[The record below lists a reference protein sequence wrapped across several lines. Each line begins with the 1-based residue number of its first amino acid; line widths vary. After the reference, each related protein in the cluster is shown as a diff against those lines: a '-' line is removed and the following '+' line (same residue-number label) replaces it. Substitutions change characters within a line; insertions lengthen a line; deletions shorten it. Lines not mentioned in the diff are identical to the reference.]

1 MTDNDATGATIRSA
15 MPKAFDPRL
24 VEEDLYQRWLQSGAF
39 SPTIEWGRKP
49 FTIVIPPPN
58 VTGELHYGHA
68 MFVAFQDLMIR
79 WHRMTGQPALWVPG
93 TDHAGIATQNVV
105 EAMLAREGLTRFDL
119 GREKF
124 VARVWDWKQKYGN
137 IINMQLRRLGA
148 SVDWSRERF
157 TLDDQ
162 LSRAVRVA
170 FVRLFQKGLIY
181 RGHYIVNW
189 CPRCTTVL
197 SDLEVDH
204 EETLGKLY
212 FIRYP
217 LIAVDESKTEPD
229 YVVVAT
235 TRPETMLGDTAVAVN
250 PSDDRFIGL
259 IGRRVM
265 LPFIGR
271 VLPIIADAAVDPD
284 FGTGAVKVT
293 PAHDPNDYEI
303 GKRHSL
309 PSINILNL
317 NGTINAE
324 GGPFAGM
331 DRNAARAAVVEQL
344 DKQGLLVRVEDHV
357 HSVGHCSRCGEIVEP
372 MISEQ
377 WFVRIKP
384 LAEPAIQAVRDG
396 RITFIPDRFARVYYN
411 WMENIRDWP
420 ISRQL
425 WWGHRIP
432 VWYCD
437 RCGEVVASVETPTSC
452 PKCQSTELRQDPDVL
467 DTWFS
472 SGLWPFSTLG
482 WPDETEDL
490 RYFYPTSVLETGY
503 DIIFFWVARM
513 IMFGLEFTGEPPFNT
528 VYLHGLL
535 RDEHGEKM
543 SKSKG
548 NVRNPLDVIERFGTD
563 ALRYALVTGS
573 TPGNDMRLSEE
584 KLEGAR
590 NFANKLWNAARY
602 VLSTVEPPATP
613 PDASCRSMADRW
625 ILSRLNRVVADVSG
639 LLGDFEFSEAGRVL
653 YEFVWSEFCDWY
665 IEISKI
671 QLRSGVNEQH
681 DATRWVLHHVLD
693 GILKLLHPFMPYVTE
708 AIWDH
713 LPDRS
718 TMLAVAAWPTVGPTD
733 DAAERVLDLVI
744 DVVRSIRNARAE
756 FRVDVNRRIPVV
768 IAAGSH
774 LHRLDSERAII
785 ETLARAQ
792 PLTIVEALGEPPT
805 RALHLLVG
813 GVAVYLPLADMID
826 LDAERARASTELT
839 RLRGQLDALDKRLA
853 EPGFTTKAPLA
864 VVQKERERREALAE
878 QAAKIVERLAALN

>member
-1 MTDNDATGATIRSA
+1 MAETITASQPNDTG
-15 MPKAFDPRL
+15 MPKVFNPRL
-24 VEEDLYQRWLQSGAF
+24 VEEELYERWMQSGAF
-39 SPTIEWGRKP
+39 TPTIDWKKKP

-79 WHRMTGQPALWVPG
+79 WHRMTGQPTLWLPG

-105 EAMLAREGLTRFDL
+105 EAELAREGLTRFDL

-124 VARVWDWKQKYGN
+124 VARVWEWKEKYGN
-137 IINMQLRRLGA
+137 IISMQLRRLGA
-148 SVDWSRERF
+148 SVDWTRERF

-170 FVRLFQKGLIY
+170 FVRLFEKGLIY

-204 EETLGKLY
+204 EETAGKLY
-212 FIRYP
+212 YVRYP
-217 LIAVDESKTEPD
+217 LIPTDEKKTDPD

-250 PSDDRFIGL
+250 PSDERYIGL

-271 VLPIIADAAVDPD
+271 VLPIIADAVVDPD

-303 GKRHSL
+303 GQRHGL
-309 PSINILNL
+309 PSVTILNQ

-331 DRNAARAAVVEQL
+331 DRFAARTAIVQQLEQ
-344 DKQGLLVRVEDHV
+344 QGLLVRVEDHI
-357 HSVGHCSRCGEIVEP
+357 HSVGHCSRCDDIVEP
-372 MISEQ
+372 LISEQ

-396 RITFIPDRFARVYYN
+396 RIRFIPDRFARVYYN

-432 VWYCD
+432 VWYCEK
-437 RCGEVVASVETPTSC
+437 CGEVIASVDTPTTC
-452 PKCQSTELRQDPDVL
+452 PKCQGTELLQDPDVL

-482 WPDETEDL
+482 WPNVTDDL

-513 IMFGLEFTGEPPFNT
+513 IMFGLEFTGEAPFNA

-548 NVRNPLDVIERFGTD
+548 NVRNPVEVIERFGAD
-563 ALRYALVTGS
+563 ALRYALVAGS

-602 VLSTVEPPATP
+602 VLSTGTSPKRAPK
-613 PDASCRSMADRW
+613 ASHMSKADRW
-625 ILSRLNRVVADVSG
+625 ILSRFNRILGNVNG
-639 LLGDFEFSEAGRVL
+639 LLDDFEFSEAGRIL
-653 YEFVWSEFCDWY
+653 YEFIWSEFCDWY
-665 IEISKI
+665 IEIAKI
-671 QLRSGVNEQH
+671 QLRSDQEERRDV
-681 DATRWVLHHVLD
+681 TRWVLFHVLD
-693 GILKLLHPFMPYVTE
+693 GVLKLLHPFMPYVTE
-708 AIWDH
+708 AIWDF
-713 LPDRS
+713 LPDRQS
-718 TMLAVAAWPTVGPTD
+718 MLIVAPWPKVGPTD
-733 DAAERVLDLVI
+733 DEAERDLDLVI
-744 DVVRSIRNARAE
+744 NTVRAIRNARAE
-756 FRVDVNRRIPVV
+756 FRVDVNRRIPAL
-768 IAAGSH
+768 IAAGPH
-774 LHRLDSERAII
+774 ERPLEAERAVI
-785 ETLARAQ
+785 ETLARTQ
-792 PLTIVEALGEPPT
+792 PLTIAETVAEPPKQ
-805 RALHLLVG
+805 ALHLLVSG
-813 GVAVYLPLADMID
+813 MALYLPLADMID
-826 LDAERARASTELT
+826 LEAERLRSSAELT
-839 RLRGQLDALDKRLA
+839 RLRGQIDALEQRLA
-853 EPGFTTKAPLA
+853 EPGFTTKAPPA
-864 VVQKERERREALAE
+864 VIQKERERRDTLLE
-878 QAAKIVERLAALN
+878 QVSKIEERLAALS

>member
-1 MTDNDATGATIRSA
+1 MAETVSTA
-15 MPKAFDPRL
+15 MPKAFNPRT
-24 VEEDLYQRWLQSGAF
+24 VEEQIYERWLQSGAF
-39 SPTIEWGRKP
+39 TPTIDRKKRP

-79 WHRMTGQPALWVPG
+79 WHRLTGQPTLWLPG

-105 EAMLAREGLTRFDL
+105 EAELAREGLTRFDL

-124 VARVWDWKQKYGN
+124 VARVWEWKQKYGN

-157 TLDDQ
+157 TLDEQ

-170 FVRLFQKGLIY
+170 FVRLFEKGLIY

-204 EETLGKLY
+204 EETAGKLY
-212 FIRYP
+212 YVRYP
-217 LIAVDESKTEPD
+217 LIPTDVPKTDPD

-250 PSDDRFIGL
+250 PGDDRYIGL

-293 PAHDPNDYEI
+293 PAHDPNDYDI
-303 GKRHSL
+303 GKRHNL

-331 DRNAARAAVVEQL
+331 DRQNARVAIVSQL
-344 DKQGLLVRVEDHV
+344 DQQGLLVRVEDHV
-357 HSVGHCSRCGEIVEP
+357 HSVGHCSRCNDVVEP

-384 LAEPAIQAVRDG
+384 LAEPAVQAVWDG
-396 RITFIPDRFARVYYN
+396 RIKFIPERFSRVYFN

-437 RCGEVVASVETPTSC
+437 QCGNTIASVEDPTTC
-452 PKCQSTELRQDPDVL
+452 PKCQSTNLRQDPDVL

-482 WPDETEDL
+482 WPETTEDL
-490 RYFYPTSVLETGY
+490 SYFYPTSVLETGY

-513 IMFGLEFTGEPPFNT
+513 IMFGLEFTGEPPFHT

-535 RDEHGEKM
+535 RDERGEKM

-548 NVRNPLDVIERFGTD
+548 NVRNPLDVIERYGTD
-563 ALRYALVTGS
+563 ALRYALVAGS
-573 TPGNDMRLSEE
+573 TAGNDMRLSEE

-602 VLSTVEPPATP
+602 VLSTGVPPAKAP
-613 PDASCRSMADRW
+613 AADGLSMSDRW
-625 ILSRLNRVVADVSG
+625 IVSRFHRTVADVGS
-639 LLGDFEFSEAGRVL
+639 LMTDYEFSEAGRIL
-653 YEFVWSEFCDWY
+653 YEFIWSEFCDWY
-665 IEISKI
+665 IEIAKI
-671 QLRSGVNEQH
+671 QLRSN
-681 DATRWVLHHVLD
+681 DAKRAASTRWVLFHVLD

-708 AIWDH
+708 AVWDY
-713 LPDRS
+713 LPKRS
-718 TMLAVAAWPTVGPTD
+718 SMLIAAGWPKAGPID
-733 DAAERVLDLVI
+733 DPAERSLDLVI
-744 DVVRSIRNARAE
+744 NTIRAIRNARAE
-756 FRVDVNRRIPVV
+756 FRVDANRRIPALV
-768 IAAGSH
+768 AAGPNVNI
-774 LHRLDSERAII
+774 LETERAIV
-785 ETLARAQ
+785 ESLARVD
-792 PLTIVEALGEPPT
+792 PLTIVEAAVEAPR

-813 GVAVYLPLADMID
+813 GNTIYLPLADMVD
-826 LDAERARASTELT
+826 LEAERSRAAAELT
-839 RLRGQLDALDKRLA
+839 RLRAQIGAIDNRLA
-853 EPGFTTKAPLA
+853 QPGFTAKALPA
-864 VVQKERERREALAE
+864 VVQKERDRRDVLAE
-878 QAAKIVERLAALN
+878 QVAKIEERLAALA

>member
-1 MTDNDATGATIRSA
+1 MADIETGA
-15 MPKAFDPRL
+15 MPKTFNPRQ
-24 VEEDLYQRWLQSGAF
+24 VEQSLYQRWLQSGAF
-39 SPTIEWGRKP
+39 TPIIDWSQRP

-58 VTGELHYGHA
+58 ITGELHYGHA

-79 WHRMTGQPALWVPG
+79 WHRMLGQPTLWLPG

-105 EAMLAREGLTRFDL
+105 EAELAREGLTRFDL
-119 GREKF
+119 GRERF
-124 VARVWDWKQKYGN
+124 VARVWQWKEKYGA
-137 IINMQLRRLGA
+137 IINRQLQRLGA
-148 SVDWSRERF
+148 SVDWTRERF
-157 TLDDQ
+157 TLDEQ

-170 FVRLFQKGLIY
+170 FVRLFEKGLIY
-181 RGHYIVNW
+181 RGNYIVNW

-204 EETLGKLY
+204 EETNGKLY
-212 FIRYP
+212 YIRYP
-217 LIAVDESKTEPD
+217 LVPTDRAHTDPD
-229 YVVVAT
+229 AIVVAT

-250 PSDDRFIGL
+250 PADERYVGL
-259 IGRRVM
+259 IGCHVT

-271 VLPIIADAAVDPD
+271 VLPIIADTAVDPA

-303 GKRHSL
+303 GRRHGL
-309 PSINILNL
+309 PAVNILNP

-324 GGPFAGM
+324 GGPFAGL
-331 DRNAARAAVVEQL
+331 DRLEARKAVVQKLQE
-344 DKQGLLVRVEDHV
+344 QGLLVRIEDHV
-357 HSVGHCSRCGEIVEP
+357 HSVGHCSRCNDIIEP

-377 WFVRIKP
+377 WFVKIKP

-396 RITFIPDRFARVYYN
+396 RIRFIPERFARIYFN

-437 RCGEVVASVETPTSC
+437 RCGQTIASVETPARCPSC
-452 PKCQSTELRQDPDVL
+452 GNQELRQDPDVL

-482 WPDETEDL
+482 WPEDTEDL

-513 IMFGLEFTGEPPFNT
+513 IMFGLEFTGKPPFEV

-548 NVRNPLDVIERFGTD
+548 NVRNPLEVIDRFGAD

-590 NFANKLWNAARY
+590 NFANKLWNAARF
-602 VLSTVEPPATP
+602 VLSTGQPPTVEPDPAALT
-613 PDASCRSMADRW
+613 AADRW
-625 ILSRLNRVVADVSG
+625 ILSRYHRTVASVSS
-639 LLGDFEFSEAGRVL
+639 LLEEFEFGEAGRIL

-665 IEISKI
+665 IEIAKVQI
-671 QLRSGVNEQH
+671 RSG
-681 DATRWVLHHVLD
+681 DAARASTTRWVLFRVLD
-693 GILKLLHPFMPYVTE
+693 GILRLLHPYMPFVTE

-713 LPDRS
+713 LPGRDS
-718 TMLAVAAWPTVGPTD
+718 MLIVARWPSAGPTD
-733 DAAERVLDLVI
+733 PDAERTMDLVMEAI
-744 DVVRSIRNARAE
+744 RVIRNARAE
-756 FRVDVNRRIPVV
+756 FRVEAGRRIHAV
-768 IAAGSH
+768 IVAEEHISQFESQ
-774 LHRLDSERAII
+774 RSII
-785 ETLARAQ
+785 EALARVE
-792 PLTIVEALGEPPT
+792 PLTIVPAISEPPR
-805 RALHLLVG
+805 RALHLLARG
-813 GVAVYLPLADMID
+813 IAIYLPLAEMVD
-826 LDAERARASTELT
+826 LEAERRRAEQDLA
-839 RLRGQLDALDKRLA
+839 RLRAQIASLDHRLS
-853 EPGFTTKAPLA
+853 EPGFTTKAPPE
-864 VVQKERERREALAE
+864 VVQRERERRAALAE
-878 QAAKIVERLAALN
+878 QIEKIEERLAALA

>member
-1 MTDNDATGATIRSA
+1 MAETRTIE
-15 MPKAFDPRL
+15 MPKAFNPGL
-24 VEEDLYQRWLQSGAF
+24 VEQQIYERWLQSGAF
-39 SPTIEWGRKP
+39 TPTIDPSRKP

-79 WHRMTGQPALWVPG
+79 WHRMTGQPTLWVPG

-105 EAMLAREGLTRFDL
+105 EAELAKEGLTRFDL
-119 GREKF
+119 GRERF
-124 VARVWDWKQKYGN
+124 VARVWEWKEKYGN
-137 IINMQLRRLGA
+137 IINTQLRRLGA

-162 LSRAVRVA
+162 LSHAVRVA
-170 FVRLFQKGLIY
+170 FVRLFEKGLIY

-197 SDLEVDH
+197 SDLEVEH
-204 EETLGKLY
+204 EETSGKLY
-212 FIRYP
+212 YVRYP
-217 LIAVDESKTEPD
+217 LIPADEQATGTD
-229 YVVVAT
+229 HVVVAT

-250 PSDDRFIGL
+250 PGDERYVGL

-284 FGTGAVKVT
+284 FGTGVVKVT

-303 GKRHSL
+303 GLRHGL
-309 PSINILNL
+309 PSVNILNP

-324 GGPFAGM
+324 GGPFAGL
-331 DRNAARAAVVEQL
+331 DRQAARIAVVERLEQE
-344 DKQGLLVRVEDHV
+344 GLLLRVEDHV
-357 HSVGHCSRCGEIVEP
+357 HSVGHCSRCGEVVEP

-384 LAEPAIQAVRDG
+384 LAEPAIQAVKDR
-396 RITFIPDRFARVYYN
+396 RIRFIPDRFARVYLN
-411 WMENIRDWP
+411 WMENIRDWV

-437 RCGEVVASVETPTSC
+437 RCGEVIASIDTPMAC
-452 PKCQSTELRQDPDVL
+452 PKCRGSELRQDPDVL

-482 WPDETEDL
+482 WPDDTEDL

-513 IMFGLEFTGEPPFNT
+513 IMLGLEFTGQQPFDV

-535 RDEHGEKM
+535 RDERGEKM

-548 NVRNPLDVIERFGTD
+548 NVRNPLDVIARFGTD

-573 TPGNDMRLSEE
+573 TPGNDTRLSEE

-602 VLSTVEPPATP
+602 VLSAGSPPDREPPGALL
-613 PDASCRSMADRW
+613 SLADRW
-625 ILSRLNRVVADVSG
+625 IISRRNRTVADVSR
-639 LLGDFEFSEAGRVL
+639 LLDDYEFSEAGRVL

-665 IEISKI
+665 IEIAKI
-671 QLRSGVNEQH
+671 ELRSEQ
-681 DATRWVLHHVLD
+681 APRQETTRWVLNYVLEA
-693 GILKLLHPFMPYVTE
+693 ILRLLHPFMPYVTE
-708 AIWDH
+708 NIWGH

-718 TMLAVAAWPTVGPTD
+718 TLLIAARWPDAGPTD
-733 DAAERVLDLVI
+733 DAAEAALAIVTSTIRA
-744 DVVRSIRNARAE
+744 IRNARAE
-756 FRVDVNRRIPVV
+756 FRVDVNRRIPAL
-768 IAAGSH
+768 IAAGPH
-774 LHRLDSERAII
+774 AG
-785 ETLARAQ
+785 TLAETRAVIEALARVS
-792 PLTIVEALGEPPT
+792 PLTIAPTLAEPPKQ
-805 RALHLLVG
+805 ALHLVVSG
-813 GVAVYLPLADMID
+813 MTIYLPLAGMID
-826 LDAERARASTELT
+826 LEAERQRAAAELARLETQLAS
-839 RLRGQLDALDKRLA
+839 LDARLS
-853 EPGFTTKAPLA
+853 EPGFTTKAPAA

-878 QAAKIVERLAALN
+878 QARRVKERLSALG